1 MLKSLFL
8 SCLVLAPSLNAE
20 TVHKC
25 KTDAGTV
32 YQAKPCAA
40 ENAVKALKIHL
51 AKPDQEAI
59 ERLESQRLTYL
70 SYANPAEYRRLQRE
84 KMTPDQRAADERL
97 ERQQQFEADKLALEL
112 RQREIM
118 QQQTLSQMEAQRQ
131 DTLRIENQRLAIER
145 QRAELWRSRVY
156 Y

>member
-1 MLKSLFL
+1 MRKSLL
-8 SCLVLAPSLNAE
+8 LACLLLAPALHAE

-25 KTDAGTV
+25 QTESGVV
-32 YQAKPCAA
+32 YQSAPC
-40 ENAVKALKIHL
+40 EPDKAVKQINTQL

-59 ERLESQRLTYL
+59 DRLEQQRLSYL
-70 SYANPAEYRRLQRE
+70 SYADPAEFRRLQRE

-97 ERQQQFEADKLALEL
+97 EREQQFEAEKLALEL

-131 DTLRIENQRLAIER
+131 DTLRIETQRLAIER
-145 QRAELWRSRVY
+145 QRLARMRGY